1 MSKNFINMLLETKDL
16 KNSLYSILKHSFL
29 YHSNKIEGSTFTK
42 EALQILMEK
51 NIVTGTHTLDDVQ
64 ETINKLGFNLRQVV
78 SMPKVI
84 LLDFNNLLYEK

>member
-1 MSKNFINMLLETKDL
+1 M
-16 KNSLYSILKHSFL
+16 
-29 YHSNKIEGSTFTK
+29 
-42 EALQILMEK
+42 LMEK